1 MLIADGKIVWS
12 RRRDAGVKLAE
23 VIPSTTVAKEAKEP
37 FTGEHAIS
45 R

>member
-23 VIPSTTVAKEAKEP
+23 VIPSTTVAKEP
-37 FTGEHAIS
+37 VTGEHAIS